1 MINKDLSKLKIDKSN
16 VKYYRSTQKK
26 LFFKIL
32 TFIGIPILGLILYLL
47 IFNPVV
53 EVEVTTVS
61 KVYPS
66 QMFTLL
72 NASGYVVAQR
82 KASVASKITGQ
93 IEWLGVEEGSQVK
106 KGQII
111 ARLEGKD
118 ARAAR
123 EQAKANLD
131 NAVSNLEMAKVEM
144 NDATLQYNRQKEL
157 LSYGIV
163 SQSEFDI
170 AEARYRRAKAAVSAA
185 ESSIHAYKAALHS
198 ADVAVNYTYI
208 RAPFDAVVLTKD
220 ADIGDIITPLGAA
233 ANAKAAVV
241 TIADMDS
248 LLVEADVS
256 ESNLQKVKVDQ
267 PCEIQLD
274 ALPET
279 RFRGKVHMI
288 VPTADRS
295 KASVMIKVKFLDK
308 DKRILPEMSAKVAFL
323 ERPVTEE
330 EQKPK
335 IAVNTETVVTYNSSK
350 FAFLIKDNYVTKVP
364 LTTGTQIGDMVEV
377 LDGVKPGDK
386 VVLNPPKTL
395 KDGSRIKIEEK

>member
-335 IAVNTETVVTYNSSK
+335 IAVNIETVVTYNSSK
-350 FAFLIKDNYVTKVP
+350 FAFLIKDNYVKKVP

>member
-350 FAFLIKDNYVTKVP
+350 FAFLIKDNYVKKVP

>member
-1 MINKDLSKLKIDKSN
+1 MINKDLAKLTIDKSN
-16 VKYYRSTQKK
+16 VKYYHSTRKK

-32 TFIGIPILGLILYLL
+32 AFIGIPILGLILYLL

-82 KASVASKITGQ
+82 KASVASKIT
-93 IEWLGVEEGSQVK
+93 
-106 KGQII
+106 
-111 ARLEGKD
+111 
-118 ARAAR
+118 AR

-131 NAVSNLEMAKVEM
+131 NAISNLKIAKVEM
-144 NDATLQYNRQKEL
+144 NDALLHYNRQKEL
-157 LSYGIV
+157 VSHGIV
-163 SQSEFDI
+163 PQSEFDI
-170 AEARYRRAKAAVSAA
+170 AEARYKRAKAAVSAA
-185 ESSIHAYKAALHS
+185 ESSIHAYKAALRS

-295 KASVMIKVKFLDK
+295 KASVMIKVKFLDR
-308 DKRILPEMSAKVAFL
+308 DKRVLPEMSAKVAFL

-335 IAVNTETVVTYNSSK
+335 TAVNTETVVTYNSSK
-350 FAFLIKDNYVTKVP
+350 FAFLIKDNHVTKVP

-386 VVLNPPKTL
+386 VVINPPRTL

>member
-1 MINKDLSKLKIDKSN
+1 MVNRDLSKLKIDKSHI
-16 VKYYRSTQKK
+16 KYYHSTRKK

-32 TFIGIPILGLILYLL
+32 AFIGIPILGLILYLL
-47 IFNPVV
+47 VFNPVV
-53 EVEVTTVS
+53 EVDVSTVS
-61 KVYPS
+61 QVYPS

-118 ARAAR
+118 AMAAL
-123 EQAKANLD
+123 EQARANLD
-131 NAVSNLEMAKVEM
+131 NAISNLEMAKVEM

-157 LSYGIV
+157 LSHGIV
-163 SQSEFDI
+163 SQSEFDA
-170 AEARYRRAKAAVSAA
+170 AEARYKRAKAAVSAA
-185 ESSIHAYKAALHS
+185 ESSTHAYKAALHS
-198 ADVAVNYTYI
+198 ANVALNYTYI
-208 RAPFDAVVLTKD
+208 RAPFDAVVLTKN

-256 ESNLQKVKVDQ
+256 ESNLQKVKVNQ

-279 RFRGKVHMI
+279 RFRGMVHMI

-295 KASVMIKVKFLDK
+295 KASVMIKVKFLDR

-323 ERPVTEE
+323 ERPVTGE

-335 IAVNTETVVTYNSSK
+335 TAVNTNAVVTYDSSK
-350 FAFLIKDNYVTKVP
+350 FTFLIKDDRVTKVP
-364 LTTGTQIGDMVEV
+364 LTTGIQIGDMIEV
-377 LDGVKPGDK
+377 LEGVKPGDK
-386 VVLNPPKTL
+386 VVINPSRTL